1 MTLSVMTTVI
11 QQKAGGENDRQT
23 IAVGSVPRFQLQED
37 HWDPSTSLWQSE
49 RAVTVDWSD

>member
-23 IAVGSVPRFQLQED
+23 IALGSVPRFQLQED